1 MSHACLHEFELLLW
15 DVNRAGNLA
24 LLLGLALFG
33 GFAGACG
40 TESPAPSAVGTG
52 GQGATASGAGGTT
65 PPTGGA
71 SSGASGAS
79 GTSTGGAVSG
89 GGGVAPTGGAS
100 GTAGVGAGA
109 GSGMGGVGMSGAA
122 GSVNQG
128 GSGAVAGAG
137 ASAGAGGGATGNCTF
152 TVSSQ
157 TADKAGSGG
166 IPTVGIVSWSVDLT
180 GLTMANIS
188 FGLDGATPMTAPVDP
203 AAGPMFRTLLLG
215 MKGSRTYTFRIN
227 VSNGTTQCQSQPYT
241 IMTGAVSNQVPRI
254 TRTAGASASAA
265 AKGFF
270 VTSTGLANM
279 GGGGSAFAFIFD
291 SDGDPVWWAPAPPSC
306 SRAKMSYEGTDMWA
320 MALNVQNGQANG
332 GRVDRISMDGL
343 TRMQSVT
350 GMSNCH
356 HDLTTLPGGKVACPS
371 WIRQSGD
378 QPSDII
384 ERDAQGNIT
393 TFLRID
399 QTVYVG
405 GSGAGGG
412 TGTFHANAIHYNAAD
427 DTYIVADR
435 NPNLLVKVARTGVV
449 WQLGGSCTSAPATR
463 CVAGSWRVN
472 HGFHRP
478 DATSILFFN
487 NGTSG
492 ASTAFKYTINDS
504 GTTCT
509 ATEAWQYRPGTT
521 SNVLGDVQQLPN
533 GNVVVTFSTAGVIQ
547 EIDSSRTLVQSFNV
561 GVAGYSE
568 WRETLYGPP
577 PAGR

>member
-1 MSHACLHEFELLLW
+1 
-15 DVNRAGNLA
+15 
-24 LLLGLALFG
+24 LGLALFG

-40 TESPAPSAVGTG
+40 TESPAPSSFGTG

-65 PPTGGA
+65 TPTGGA
-71 SSGASGAS
+71 SSGASGASGVS

-100 GTAGVGAGA
+100 GAAGVGAGA
-109 GSGMGGVGMSGAA
+109 GIGTGGVGMSGAA

-128 GSGAVAGAG
+128 GSGAVARAG
-137 ASAGAGGGATGNCTF
+137 ASGGSGGGATGNCTF

-166 IPTVGIVSWSVDLT
+166 IPTVGVVTWSVDMT
-180 GLTMANIS
+180 GITMANIS

-215 MKGSRTYTFRIN
+215 MKGSRTYSFRIN
-227 VSNGTTQCQSQPYT
+227 VSNGTTSCTSQPYMIT
-241 IMTGAVSNQVPRI
+241 TGAVSNMVPRI
-254 TRTAGASASAA
+254 TRTAGAAAASS
-265 AKGFF
+265 AKGFI
-270 VTSTGLANM
+270 VTSTGLAM
-279 GGGGSAFAFIFD
+279 GGGGGGSAFAYIFD

-306 SRAKMSYEGTDMWA
+306 SRAKMSWEGTDMWA

-378 QPSDII
+378 QPSDLI
-384 ERDAQGNIT
+384 ERDAQGTIT
-393 TFLRID
+393 TFLRLD
-399 QTVYVG
+399 QTVY
-405 GSGAGGG
+405 SNS
-412 TGTFHANAIHYNAAD
+412 TFHANALHYNPAD

-435 NPNLLVKVARTGVV
+435 NPNLMVKIGRSGVV
-449 WQLGGSCTSAPATR
+449 WQLGGSCTSAPAPT
-463 CVAGSWRVN
+463 CVGGSWRVN
-472 HGFHRP
+472 HGFHSP

-492 ASTAFKYTINDS
+492 ASTVFKYTINQT
-504 GTTCT
+504 GTFT
-509 ATEAWQYRPGTT
+509 ATEAWNYRPGTT
-521 SNVLGDVQQLPN
+521 SNVLGDVQGLPN
-533 GNVVVTFSTAGVIQ
+533 GNTLVTFSTAGVIH
-547 EIDSSRTLVQSFNV
+547 EIDASRMLVQSFSV
-561 GVAGYSE
+561 GVAGYAE
-568 WRETLYGPP
+568 WRPTLYGAP